1 MYDDSLNHEFTVIQN
16 FCKEY
21 LRINNNNNKLFIT
34 LCNLIEPLDS
44 DFYCA
49 YFEQIRLIQ

>member
-49 YFEQIRLIQ
+49 YFEPIR